1 MAKNEPQKQL
11 SKEFVRQWLI
21 ENGFQGKEGQKVPA
35 MTEEYVNSVSD
46 RYIELYENIV
56 GEKFVKADLD
66 DVAARIEKN
75 VIAFLSK

>member
-1 MAKNEPQKQL
+1 MKFILQT
-11 SKEFVRQWLI
+11 
-21 ENGFQGKEGQKVPA
+21 FQGKEGQKVPA

-75 VIAFLSK
+75 VTAFLSK